1 VAVLG
6 LGLAALGRP
15 GYINV
20 GHGEDIGPDRSGVAL
35 KRRCHEV
42 CDRAWASGIRW
53 FDAARSYGLAEEFL
67 AAWLQSRA
75 IQPEEVTVSSK
86 WGYTYTAGW
95 QDPAEVDVNEVK
107 DHSIETLQRQWRESH
122 AFLGSWLRWYQVHS
136 ATKASGVLDDD
147 AVHAA
152 LADLPV
158 AVGLSVTGPDQADV
172 VRRALDIT
180 VDGRQLFSAVQATWN
195 LLEPS
200 ASTALAEAKDAGWT
214 VIIKEALA
222 NGRLAQRPVAALAAA
237 LAQPWADVV
246 LSGAVTVEQLES
258 NVRALECVDDVSLAD
273 LHPPA
278 TDPQQYWAERSA
290 LPWT

>member
-15 GYINV
+15 GYLNV
-20 GHGEDIGPDRSGVAL
+20 GHGDDIGPDRSVVAL
-35 KRRCHEV
+35 QRRCHEI

-67 AAWLQSRA
+67 AAWLRSRA
-75 IQPEEVTVSSK
+75 IQPDEVTVSSK

-95 QDPAEVDVNEVK
+95 QDPAEVEVNEVK
-107 DHSIETLQRQWRESH
+107 DHSVETLQRQWRESD
-122 AFLGSWLRWYQVHS
+122 ALLGPWLRWYQVHS
-136 ATKASGVLDDD
+136 ATEASGVLDDRS
-147 AVHAA
+147 VHTM
-152 LADLPV
+152 LAGLPV

-172 VRRALDIT
+172 LRRALDISI
-180 VDGRQLFSAVQATWN
+180 DGQQLFSAVQATWN
-195 LLEPS
+195 VLEPS
-200 ASTALAEAKDAGWT
+200 AAAALAEAKDAGWT

-222 NGRLAQRPVAALAAA
+222 NGRLADRPVEALAAA

-246 LSGAVTVEQLES
+246 LSGAVTVEQLDS
-258 NVRALECVDDVSLAD
+258 NVGALEHDDEVSLED
-273 LHPPA
+273 LHQSA
-278 TDPQQYWAERSA
+278 MDPDQYWAERSA